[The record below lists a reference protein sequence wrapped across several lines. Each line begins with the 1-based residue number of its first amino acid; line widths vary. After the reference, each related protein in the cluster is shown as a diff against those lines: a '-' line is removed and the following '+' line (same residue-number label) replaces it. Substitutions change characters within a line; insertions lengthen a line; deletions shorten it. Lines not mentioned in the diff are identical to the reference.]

1 VELLDWT
8 EFEVLAAELNFRR
21 AAARLG
27 ISQPSLTRRIRRLE
41 KQVGTYLVERY
52 PNGIRLT
59 AAGELFQRRAPWFS
73 RELSQLKTDLARAKE
88 GVRGRLA
95 VSFFTSLSSD
105 ICHRVLQEFHMLS
118 DLELDLCEA
127 SPHQQIQAVRQGR
140 IDLALTVGPIADI
153 DLNSESLWVE
163 QLVTVLPA
171 DHALGAKDA
180 LGWPD
185 FAGER
190 LVLRAP
196 NHDHWVATYI
206 AGLAASA
213 GHTLDIAEY
222 STTRENIVGLVRA
235 GFGIALF
242 PESSLLSLN
251 TENLLTRPMIG
262 PAAEMQIVGVWLPEN
277 ANPALRRFLEK
288 ITLAV
293 RESHDRAP

>member
-1 VELLDWT
+1 VELLDWP

-21 AAARLG
+21 AAAQLR

-41 KQVGTYLVERY
+41 NRVGTYRFERY

-73 RELSQLKTDLARAKE
+73 RELSQLKADLAKAKE
-88 GVRGRLA
+88 GVLGRLA

-105 ICHRVLQEFHMLS
+105 ICRRVLQEFRQLS

-127 SPHQQIQAVRQGR
+127 SPHQQIQALRQGR

-153 DLNSESLWVE
+153 DLNSESLWGE
-163 QLVTVLPA
+163 QLVAVLPA
-171 DHALGAKDA
+171 DHGLGAKDA
-180 LGWPD
+180 LEWSD
-185 FAGER
+185 FADER

-196 NHDHWVATYI
+196 NQDHWVATYI
-206 AGLAASA
+206 TGLAASE
-213 GHTLDIAEY
+213 GHTFDIAEY
-222 STTRENIVGLVRA
+222 SATRENMVGLVRA
-235 GFGIALF
+235 GFGIALL

-251 TENLLTRPMIG
+251 TEGLLTRPMVG
-262 PAAEMQIVGVWLPEN
+262 PATEMQIVGVWLPEN
-277 ANPALRRFLEK
+277 ANPALRRFLET

-293 RESHDRAP
+293 RESQGQAP